1 MSDNDSN
8 HGDVKKSDD
17 VKLEDDYK
25 SWIDLETG
33 EEIYSRNSDD
43 SDDEKR
49 EFEEPKVE
57 ETKPDENGRLDLGR
71 GQKSSKSSLI
81 G

>member
-33 EEIYSRNSDD
+33 EEIYSRNSDN

-49 EFEEPKVE
+49 EYEEPKVE